1 MSSVKEF
8 YDQLQFPG
16 TYTMAGLDY
25 HSPKIRNPYLKTIDH
40 HLGDGISVLDA
51 GCGTGLISNLF
62 ARKYPSSQFVGI
74 DFAHS
79 VNYAIQFALTHN
91 ISNVEFRQSDLLSMT
106 PSQYDVVIC
115 QGVLHHIPDYE
126 RAADNL
132 TVSVRPGGKL
142 ILGVYHPWGK
152 LVKKLFNIDYKND
165 ILYQDQECHPYET
178 AFTISQVKKLFPN
191 LKLLSGYLD
200 TINTTVGLKAI
211 TNYRNGGL
219 TIYILEKPL

>member
-1 MSSVKEF
+1 MNSVKQF

-16 TYTMAGLDY
+16 TYTIAGLDY

-40 HLGDGISVLDA
+40 HLRDGISVLDA

-62 ARKYPSSQFVGI
+62 ARKYPGSQFVGI
-74 DFAHS
+74 DFADS
-79 VNYAIQFALTHN
+79 VDYATQFALTHD
-91 ISNVEFRQSDLLSMT
+91 ISNIEF
-106 PSQYDVVIC
+106 SQ
-115 QGVLHHIPDYE
+115 GGLHHIPDHAH
-126 RAADNL
+126 AADNL
-132 TVSVRPGGKL
+132 TVSIRPGVKL
-142 ILGVYHPWGK
+142 MLGVYHPWGK

-191 LKLLSGYLD
+191 LKLLSKYPS
-200 TINTTVGLKAI
+200 INITVGLKAI